1 MPSRAGLRHLPD
13 DPRTFSCPYVE
24 TWHALHLVPCSTSL
38 RRGKKRLELGLN
50 HESGPIGAP
59 VRWAPDSSPMGV
71 IGPHQAPSNSRSD
84 GLLCLMRA
92 DAARCAILAEADEV
106 GAGSLLQSRSAP
118 RCRSVA
124 RPRSG
129 GRSTWHVPAA
139 SFAGRE
145 SAPWSRRPSDS
156 SSGTQRGQVARSAL
170 RCSVRKRREG
180 RPRLP

>member
-13 DPRTFSCPYVE
+13 DPRTFSCPCVE

-92 DAARCAILAEADEV
+92 DAARCAILAEAD
-106 GAGSLLQSRSAP
+106 
-118 RCRSVA
+118 
-124 RPRSG
+124 
-129 GRSTWHVPAA
+129 
-139 SFAGRE
+139 AGRRGVIVAKQIRTTMPQCG
-145 SAPWSRRPSDS
+145 SASVWR
-156 SSGTQRGQVARSAL
+156 QVHVARS
-170 RCSVRKRREG
+170 RCIVCWSRVRPLEPPSIRQLEWNTAGTG
-180 RPRLP
+180 RA